1 MSPADQH
8 GAATRA
14 FVLAAVLGMSLAFG
28 RLSALPALLALALL
42 GVAAVAVS
50 RFWARSVRWAM
61 LGEGFTAALVVA
73 AALPGGAVLL
83 PYLVVPALLTGFA
96 CRRPAAVVTVA
107 GFEVAGLLL
116 VVLPSGSPT
125 ANRAAL
131 EGAAPWTVAG
141 LGMGLMAVWVAGLRG
156 ASARDDEV
164 AYASARRLLTQL
176 RVVARRLSSGL
187 DPGSLAAQ
195 VLDATAQRP
204 GDLAAL
210 FVRTEGGLL
219 APLAYRGQGASE
231 VLVPEDPL
239 VGRCWA
245 TSSPVH
251 VEGLGADSATR
262 HRAAVPLRVGSRM
275 IGVVL
280 TASAQA
286 THVASWAALLPWL
299 NEHAVRLDAA
309 LVFDEVRSLAT
320 REERERLAR
329 EIHDGVA
336 QELASLGYSVD
347 DLTES
352 AADLEQRQRLVD
364 LRAAMSALITEL
376 RLSIFDLRSA
386 VAPGA
391 GLGSALSDH
400 VRAVGSRSGLTVHL
414 TLDEAPTRL
423 RGEVETELLRIV
435 QEAVTNA
442 RKHGRAQNLWV
453 SCRVWPPHAAI
464 TVEDDGVGLGRMRED
479 SYGLAIMRERARRI
493 GAELTI
499 GPRTSAARAPGT
511 TVAITLG
518 DPPGDGSGV
527 SRRLGRES
535 APAGTAWMASMRPTA

>member
-1 MSPADQH
+1 MSPADQQ
-8 GAATRA
+8 GAAARA

-28 RLSALPALLALALL
+28 RLSVLPALLALALL

-50 RFWARSVRWAM
+50 RFWALALRWVM

-83 PYLVVPALLTGFA
+83 PYLVVPALLTGLA
-96 CRRPAAVVTVA
+96 SRRPAAVVTVA
-107 GFEVAGLLL
+107 GFEVVGLLL
-116 VVLPSGSPT
+116 VVLPSESAP

-131 EGAAPWTVAG
+131 EVAAPWAVAS

-156 ASARDDEV
+156 ASARGDEV

-204 GDLAAL
+204 GDLAAV

-219 APLAYRGQGASE
+219 APLAYRGQGAPQ

-245 TSSPVH
+245 ASAPVH
-251 VEGLGADSATR
+251 AEGPGADSATR

-280 TASAQA
+280 TASAQS
-286 THVASWAALLPWL
+286 THVASWAALMPWL
-299 NEHAVRLDAA
+299 DEHAVRLDAA
-309 LVFDEVRSLAT
+309 LLFDEVRSLAT

-352 AADLEQRQRLVD
+352 ETDLEQRQRLVD
-364 LRAAMSALITEL
+364 LRAAISGLITEL
-376 RLSIFDLRSA
+376 RLSIFDLRSGI
-386 VAPGA
+386 APGA

-400 VRAVGSRSGLTVHL
+400 VRAVGSQSGLTVHL

-442 RKHGRAQNLWV
+442 RRHGRAHNLWV
-453 SCRVWPPHAAI
+453 CCRVRPPHAAI
-464 TVEDDGVGLGRMRED
+464 TVEDDGVGLGRVRED

-493 GAELTI
+493 GAELSI
-499 GPRTSAARAPGT
+499 GPRTTADRAPGT

-518 DPPGDGSGV
+518 DPAGDDSTGSRPGGS
-527 SRRLGRES
+527 ES
-535 APAGTAWMASMRPTA
+535 APAGTAWTASMRLTA